1 MNSTFIGY
9 ILFGIAAYILLII
22 GQDTATVEALQKGY
36 VPDSMIHYIH
46 IPGVIFVILGVS
58 SSMLISYNFREL
70 TGAARALYFVYIKN
84 KINFSVYLDT
94 IKDIAQYSNTHDIES
109 LEEYANQ
116 IKYPF
121 LRDGVLM
128 LVNGY
133 KKEEV
138 KEILDSRIE
147 NEAQRE
153 LTDVNIFR
161 AAARY
166 SPGYGMLGTTVGLI
180 QMFSTKIDAAAG
192 FGPILQALAVAFTTT
207 LYGLLLSNFIFAPFA
222 DKIEKRTEEE
232 ALLKTMIIEGLCLIR
247 DKKHPIFIQDKL
259 GSYVPQSR
267 ALSVPAVA
275 QLSTEGGG

>member
-9 ILFGIAAYILLII
+9 VLFAIAAYVLLII
-22 GQDTATVEALQKGY
+22 GAESETVDALQKGY
-36 VPDSMIHYIH
+36 VPESLIHYIH
-46 IPGVIFVILGVS
+46 IPGIIFVFFGVS
-58 SSMLISYNFREL
+58 SSMMISYNFREL
-70 TGAARALYFVYIKN
+70 FGAARALYFVYIRN
-84 KINFSVYLDT
+84 RINFLVYLET

-109 LEEYANQ
+109 LEDYANQ

-133 KKEEV
+133 KKEEI
-138 KEILDSRIE
+138 KEILDARID

-153 LTDVNIFR
+153 STDVNVFR

-207 LYGLLLSNFIFAPFA
+207 LYGLFLSNFIFAPFA
-222 DKIEKRTEEE
+222 DKIEKRTDEE
-232 ALLKTMIIEGLCLIR
+232 ALLKSMIVEGLCLIK
-247 DKKHPIFIQDKL
+247 DKRHPVFIQDKL
-259 GSYVPQSR
+259 SSYIPQSR
-267 ALSVPAVA
+267 ALSVPSVS
-275 QLSTEGGG
+275 QLSPEGGA

>member
-9 ILFGIAAYILLII
+9 VLFAAAAYFLLII
-22 GQDTATVEALQKGY
+22 GVQQDTVDALQKGY
-36 VPDSMIHYIH
+36 VPDSMVHYLY
-46 IPGVIFVILGVS
+46 IPGLVFVFLGVS

-70 TGAARALYFVYIKN
+70 TGAVRALYFVYVRN
-84 KINFSVYLDT
+84 KINFGTYLET

-138 KEILDSRIE
+138 KEILEARID
-147 NEAQRE
+147 NEEQRE
-153 LTDVNIFR
+153 LTDVNIFK

-207 LYGLLLSNFIFAPFA
+207 LYGLFLSNFVFAPFA
-222 DKIEKRTEEE
+222 DKIEKRTDEE
-232 ALLKTMIIEGLCLIR
+232 ALLKSMIIEGLCLIK
-247 DKKHPIFIQDKL
+247 DKRHPVFIQDKL
-259 GSYVPQSR
+259 GSYVPGSR
-267 ALSVPAVA
+267 ALSVPAVS

>member
-1 MNSTFIGY
+1 MNSTLIGY
-9 ILFGIAAYILLII
+9 LLFAAAAYVLLIL
-22 GQDTATVEALQKGY
+22 GADPATVEAMQKG
-36 VPDSMIHYIH
+36 VPDSLTHFVH
-46 IPGVIFVILGVS
+46 IPGVVFVFLGVS

-70 TGAARALYFVYIKN
+70 FIAARSLYFVYIRN
-84 KINFSVYLDT
+84 RINFSVYLES
-94 IKDIAQYSNTHDIES
+94 IKDIAQYANTHDIES

-138 KEILDSRIE
+138 REILEARIL
-147 NEAQRE
+147 NEEERE
-153 LTDVNIFR
+153 LTDVTIFR

-180 QMFSTKIDAAAG
+180 QMFSTKFDAVSG
-192 FGPILQALAVAFTTT
+192 FGPLLQNLAVAFTTT
-207 LYGLLLSNFIFAPFA
+207 LYGLLLSNFVFAPFA
-222 DKIEKRTEEE
+222 DKIEKRTDEE
-232 ALLKTMIIEGLCLIR
+232 ALLKNMIIEGLCLIK
-247 DKKHPIFIQDKL
+247 DKRHPVFIQDKL
-259 GSYVPQSR
+259 GSFIPQSR
-267 ALSVPAVA
+267 ALSVPGIS

>member
-9 ILFGIAAYILLII
+9 VLFAAAAYVLLII
-22 GQDTATVEALQKGY
+22 GAEPDVVAAMQKGY
-36 VPDSMIHYIH
+36 VPDSLTHYVH
-46 IPGVIFVILGVS
+46 IPGVIFVVLGVT

-70 TGAARALYFVYIKN
+70 FGANRALYFVYVRN
-84 KINFSVYLDT
+84 KINFASYLET

-133 KKEEV
+133 KREEI
-138 KEILDSRIE
+138 KEILEARIE
-147 NEAQRE
+147 NEAERE
-153 LTDVNIFR
+153 LTDVNIFK

-180 QMFSTKIDAAAG
+180 QMFSTDIKAELG

-207 LYGLLLSNFIFAPFA
+207 LYGLFLSNFVFAPFA
-222 DKIEKRTEEE
+222 DKIEKRTDEE
-232 ALLKTMIIEGLCLIR
+232 ALLKSMIIEGLCLIK
-247 DKKHPIFIQDKL
+247 DKRHPVFIQDKL
-259 GSYVPQSR
+259 GSYIPGSR
-267 ALSVPAVA
+267 ALSVPAVS

>member
-9 ILFGIAAYILLII
+9 VLFVAAAYVLLII
-22 GQDTATVEALQKGY
+22 GADTAAVEAMQKGY
-36 VPDSMIHYIH
+36 VPESMVHYVH
-46 IPGVIFVILGVS
+46 IPGIIFVFLGVS

-70 TGAARALYFVYIKN
+70 FGSVRALYFVYVRN
-84 KINFSVYLDT
+84 KINFALYLDT
-94 IKDIAQYSNTHDIES
+94 IKNIAQYSNTHDIES

-138 KEILDSRIE
+138 KEILDARIE

-153 LTDVNIFR
+153 QTDVAIFK

-207 LYGLLLSNFIFAPFA
+207 LYGLFLSNFIFAPFA
-222 DKIEKRTEEE
+222 DKIDRRTDEE
-232 ALLKTMIIEGLCLIR
+232 ALLKGMIIEGLCLIK
-247 DKKHPIFIQDKL
+247 DKRHPIFIQDKL
-259 GSYVPQSR
+259 SSYIPQSR
-267 ALSVPAVA
+267 ALAVPAVT

>member
-46 IPGVIFVILGVS
+46 IPGIIFVILGVS

-84 KINFSVYLDT
+84 RINFSVYLDT

>member
-36 VPDSMIHYIH
+36 VPESMIHYIH
-46 IPGVIFVILGVS
+46 IPGIIFVILGVS

-84 KINFSVYLDT
+84 RINFSVYLDT

-259 GSYVPQSR
+259 GSYIPQSR

>member
-9 ILFGIAAYILLII
+9 VLFAAAAYVLLII
-22 GQDTATVEALQKGY
+22 GGQPELVAAIQKGY
-36 VPDSMIHYIH
+36 VPDSLTHFIH
-46 IPGVIFVILGVS
+46 IPGVIFVVLGVT

-70 TGAARALYFVYIKN
+70 IGANRALYFVYVRN
-84 KINFSVYLDT
+84 KINFSSYLET

-116 IKYPF
+116 IKYLF

-133 KKEEV
+133 KKEEI
-138 KEILDSRIE
+138 KEILEARIE

-153 LTDVNIFR
+153 LTDVNIFK

-180 QMFSTKIDAAAG
+180 QMFSTDIKAELG

-207 LYGLLLSNFIFAPFA
+207 LYGLFLSNFIFAPFA
-222 DKIEKRTEEE
+222 DKIEKRTDEE
-232 ALLKTMIIEGLCLIR
+232 ALLKGMIIEGLCLIK
-247 DKKHPIFIQDKL
+247 DKRHPVFIQDKL
-259 GSYVPQSR
+259 SSYVPGSR
-267 ALSVPAVA
+267 ALSVPAVS
-275 QLSTEGGG
+275 QLSAEGGG

>member
-9 ILFGIAAYILLII
+9 ILFGIAAYVLLII
-22 GQDTATVEALQKGY
+22 GADTATVEALQKGY
-36 VPDSMIHYIH
+36 VPDSLVRYIH
-46 IPGVIFVILGVS
+46 IPGIVFVVLGIS
-58 SSMLISYNFREL
+58 SSMLISYNWREL
-70 TGAARALYFVYIKN
+70 FGATRALYFVYIKN
-84 KINFSVYLDT
+84 RINFSLYLDT

-138 KEILDSRIE
+138 KEILDSRVE

-153 LTDVNIFR
+153 LTDVNIFK

-166 SPGYGMLGTTVGLI
+166 SPGYGMLGTTIGLI

-207 LYGLLLSNFIFAPFA
+207 LYGLLLSNFVFAPFA

-232 ALLKTMIIEGLCLIR
+232 ALLKSMIIEGLSLIR

-267 ALSVPAVA
+267 ALAVPAVT

>member
-9 ILFGIAAYILLII
+9 ILFGIAAYVLLII
-22 GQDTATVEALQKGY
+22 GADTATVEALQKGY
-36 VPDSMIHYIH
+36 VPESMIHYVH
-46 IPGVIFVILGVS
+46 IPGIIFVVLGVC

-70 TGAARALYFVYIKN
+70 IGAARALYFVYIKN
-84 KINFSVYLDT
+84 RINFSIYLDT

-109 LEEYANQ
+109 LEGYANQ

-222 DKIEKRTEEE
+222 DKIEKRTDEE
-232 ALLKTMIIEGLCLIR
+232 ALLKTMIIEGLCLIL

-275 QLSTEGGG
+275 QLSTESGG

>member
-9 ILFGIAAYILLII
+9 LLFGAAAYVLLIV
-22 GQDTATVEALQKGY
+22 GADTATVEALQKGY
-36 VPDSMIHYIH
+36 VPESMIHYVH
-46 IPGVIFVILGVS
+46 IPGIIFVALGVS

-70 TGAARALYFVYIKN
+70 LGAARSLYFVYIRN
-84 KINFSVYLDT
+84 KINFSTYLDT

-109 LEEYANQ
+109 LEEFANQ

-133 KKEEV
+133 KKEEI
-138 KEILDSRIE
+138 KEILEARAE
-147 NEAQRE
+147 NEEQRE
-153 LTDVNIFR
+153 LTDVTIFK

-232 ALLKTMIIEGLCLIR
+232 ALLKSMLIEGLCMIR

-259 GSYVPQSR
+259 SSFIPQSR
-267 ALSVPAVA
+267 ALSLPAVS

>member
-1 MNSTFIGY
+1 
-9 ILFGIAAYILLII
+9 
-22 GQDTATVEALQKGY
+22 
-36 VPDSMIHYIH
+36 
-46 IPGVIFVILGVS
+46 
-58 SSMLISYNFREL
+58 MLISYNFREL
-70 TGAARALYFVYIKN
+70 IGAARALYFVYIKN
-84 KINFSVYLDT
+84 RINFSIYLDT

-232 ALLKTMIIEGLCLIR
+232 ALLKTMIIEGLCLIL

-267 ALSVPAVA
+267 ALAVPAVT

>member
-9 ILFGIAAYILLII
+9 LLFGAAAYVLLIL
-22 GQDTATVEALQKGY
+22 GVDHEAVAALQKGY
-36 VPDSMIHYIH
+36 VPDSMVHYIH
-46 IPGVIFVILGVS
+46 IPGVVFVALGVS

-70 TGAARALYFVYIKN
+70 LGAARSLYFVYFKN
-84 KINFSVYLDT
+84 KINFSTYLET

-109 LEEYANQ
+109 LEEFANQ

-138 KEILDSRIE
+138 KEILEARAE

-153 LTDVNIFR
+153 LTDVTIFK

-166 SPGYGMLGTTVGLI
+166 SPGYGMLGTTIGLI
-180 QMFSTKIDAAAG
+180 QMFSTDIDAAKG

-232 ALLKTMIIEGLCLIR
+232 ALLKSMLIEGLCLIR
-247 DKKHPIFIQDKL
+247 EKKHPIFIQDKL
-259 GSYVPQSR
+259 SSFIPQSR
-267 ALSVPAVA
+267 ALSLPAVS

>member
-9 ILFGIAAYILLII
+9 VLFAIAAYVLLII
-22 GQDTATVEALQKGY
+22 GAQPDTVEALQKGY
-36 VPDSMIHYIH
+36 VPDSLIHYVH
-46 IPGVIFVILGVS
+46 IPGVIFVFLGVS

-70 TGAARALYFVYIKN
+70 FGATRSLYFVYIRN
-84 KINFSVYLDT
+84 KINFAVYLDT

-138 KEILDSRIE
+138 KEILDARIV
-147 NEAQRE
+147 NEAERE
-153 LTDVNIFR
+153 LTDVSIFR

-207 LYGLLLSNFIFAPFA
+207 LYGLFLSNFVFAPFA
-222 DKIEKRTEEE
+222 DKIEKRTDEES
-232 ALLKTMIIEGLCLIR
+232 LLKNMIVEGLCLIV
-247 DKKHPIFIQDKL
+247 DKRHPIFIQDKL
-259 GSYVPQSR
+259 GSYVPSSR
-267 ALSVPAVA
+267 ALSVPAVS
-275 QLSTEGGG
+275 QLSTESGG

>member
-9 ILFGIAAYILLII
+9 ILFGIAAYILLIV

-46 IPGVIFVILGVS
+46 IPGIIFVILGVT

-70 TGAARALYFVYIKN
+70 IGATRALYFVYIKN
-84 KINFSVYLDT
+84 RINFSIYLDT

-133 KKEEV
+133 KKEDV
-138 KEILDSRIE
+138 KEILQSRIE

-153 LTDVNIFR
+153 QTDVNIFR

-222 DKIEKRTEEE
+222 DKIEKRTDEE
-232 ALLKTMIIEGLCLIR
+232 ALLKTMIIEGLCLIL

-267 ALSVPAVA
+267 ALAVPAVT
-275 QLSTEGGG
+275 QLSTEGRG

>member
-9 ILFGIAAYILLII
+9 VLFAAAAYVLLIL
-22 GQDTATVEALQKGY
+22 GAQPDTVKALQQN
-36 VPDSMIHYIH
+36 VPESLTHYIH
-46 IPGVIFVILGVS
+46 IPGVIFVFLGVS

-70 TGAARALYFVYIKN
+70 FGAVRSLYFVYIKN

-94 IKDIAQYSNTHDIES
+94 IKDIAQYANTHDIES

-133 KKEEV
+133 KREEI
-138 KEILDSRIE
+138 KEILEARIE

-153 LTDVNIFR
+153 STDVNIFK

-180 QMFSTKIDAAAG
+180 QMFSTNIDAAAG
-192 FGPILQALAVAFTTT
+192 FGPILQALLLQRLFTDCFYPI
-207 LYGLLLSNFIFAPFA
+207 LFLHPLQ
-222 DKIEKRTEEE
+222 
-232 ALLKTMIIEGLCLIR
+232 IR
-247 DKKHPIFIQDKL
+247 
-259 GSYVPQSR
+259 
-267 ALSVPAVA
+267 
-275 QLSTEGGG
+275 

>member
-9 ILFGIAAYILLII
+9 ILFGIAAYILLIV

-46 IPGVIFVILGVS
+46 IPGIIFVILGVT

-70 TGAARALYFVYIKN
+70 IGATRALYFVYIKN
-84 KINFSVYLDT
+84 RINFSIYLDT

-133 KKEEV
+133 KKEDV
-138 KEILDSRIE
+138 KEILESRIE

-153 LTDVNIFR
+153 QTDVNIFR

-222 DKIEKRTEEE
+222 DKIEKRTDEE
-232 ALLKTMIIEGLCLIR
+232 ALLKTMIIEGLCLIL

-267 ALSVPAVA
+267 ALAVPAVT
-275 QLSTEGGG
+275 QLSTEGRG

>member
-9 ILFGIAAYILLII
+9 ILFGIAAYILLIV

-46 IPGVIFVILGVS
+46 IPGIIFVILGVT

-70 TGAARALYFVYIKN
+70 IGATRALYFVYIKN
-84 KINFSVYLDT
+84 RINFSIYLDT

-133 KKEEV
+133 KKEDV
-138 KEILDSRIE
+138 KEILESRIE

-232 ALLKTMIIEGLCLIR
+232 ALLKTMIIEGLCLIL

-267 ALSVPAVA
+267 ALAVPAVA
-275 QLSTEGGG
+275 QLSTEGRG

>member
-9 ILFGIAAYILLII
+9 VLFAAAAYVLLII
-22 GQDTATVEALQKGY
+22 GGQPELVAAMQKGY
-36 VPDSMIHYIH
+36 VPDSLTHFIH
-46 IPGVIFVILGVS
+46 IPGVIFVVLGVT

-70 TGAARALYFVYIKN
+70 LGANRALYFVYVRN
-84 KINFSVYLDT
+84 KINFTSYLET
-94 IKDIAQYSNTHDIES
+94 MKDIAQYSNTHDIES
-109 LEEYANQ
+109 LEDYANQ

-133 KKEEV
+133 KKEEI
-138 KEILDSRIE
+138 KEILEARIE
-147 NEAQRE
+147 NEQQRE
-153 LTDVNIFR
+153 STDVNIFK

-180 QMFSTKIDAAAG
+180 QMFSTDIRAELG

-207 LYGLLLSNFIFAPFA
+207 LYGLFLSNFIFAPFA
-222 DKIEKRTEEE
+222 DKIEKRTDEE
-232 ALLKTMIIEGLCLIR
+232 ALLKNMIIEGLCLIK
-247 DKKHPIFIQDKL
+247 DKRHPVFIQDKL
-259 GSYVPQSR
+259 GSYVPGSR
-267 ALSVPAVA
+267 ALSVPAVS